1 LIFSLLKIRK
11 KTAAILAGIS
21 VAAMCL
27 WGLSMWQDISLQELS
42 QLLLAVVLMLG
53 AIMLAALLLIAVF
66 KLVSRFGRRFSKSD
80 AGDQQD

>member
-1 LIFSLLKIRK
+1 MIFSLLKIRK

-66 KLVSRFGRRFSKSD
+66 KHNCSYFPLKLASGT
-80 AGDQQD
+80 QNP